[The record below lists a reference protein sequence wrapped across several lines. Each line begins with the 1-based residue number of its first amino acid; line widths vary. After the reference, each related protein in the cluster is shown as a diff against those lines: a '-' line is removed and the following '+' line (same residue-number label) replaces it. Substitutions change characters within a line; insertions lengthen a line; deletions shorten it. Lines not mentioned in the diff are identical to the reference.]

1 VRISV
6 AFRLSAALI
15 VAVAVGAGLSGTAA
29 AATCS
34 YSGATLE
41 VTATL
46 GPGEL
51 ATLAVTGPD
60 IELNGSPCGAATN
73 TNTDR
78 ILVSGPGGSTEH
90 LIIDQFNGPLAPGA
104 TTPDDIEDP
113 EIEVRVELG
122 DASDEVVVRGSPDE
136 VPLAAGH
143 RGVAFNDDHDV
154 DITFSPLPN
163 SIELVAADGMP
174 HILTAR
180 GGYGSGL
187 VFPGPVTLRAGNLGD
202 SLTGSNFGDLLVGG
216 GGGDFIHGSGGPDVI
231 DGGAGNDKLRGVDG
245 DDSVSGGPG
254 ADILLGGYGDDV
266 IDAHDGKADLNIH
279 GGPGIDTAAYDRALD
294 PDPIV
299 VENRFPLDPPPP
311 PPPGPDPVKTDCSW
325 AGGVVSA
332 TIAPGMRATLTVTG
346 GLIRFGAPATGC
358 GGATTSN
365 TDRITVEGA
374 TDTPETLVIDLRG
387 GRLAPGA
394 TPETGQSEI
403 EVDVNLHD
411 VVDLIRVIGEGSGA
425 SLAVGSRGISLNR
438 DNDVDIPIDP
448 DPIMVSLIGGGGR
461 DRLTAA
467 GGFGAGGSFAGSA
480 DLHGGGSADV
490 LVGGTGRDRMWGG
503 KGPDVLRA
511 VDHKRD
517 RRLDG
522 DAGRDTA
529 YFDRGR
535 DVPVDCERLR
545 PRGG

>member
-6 AFRLSAALI
+6 ALRLSAALI
-15 VAVAVGAGLSGTAA
+15 AAAVGAGLSGTAA

-34 YSGATLE
+34 YSGAALE
-41 VTATL
+41 VTAIL

-51 ATLAVTGPD
+51 ATLAVTGSD
-60 IELNGSPCGAATN
+60 IELDGSPCGAATN

-78 ILVSGPGGSTEH
+78 ILVSAPGGSTEH

-122 DASDEVVVRGSPDE
+122 DASDEVVVRGSPGE

-154 DITFSPLPN
+154 DITFSPLPD
-163 SIELVAADGMP
+163 SIELVAANGMP

-245 DDSVSGGPG
+245 DDSISGGPG

-266 IDAHDGKADLNIH
+266 IDAHDGTADLNIH

-325 AGGVVSA
+325 AGGVASA

-411 VVDLIRVIGEGSGA
+411 VVDLIRVIGNGSGA

-448 DPIMVSLIGGGGR
+448 DPIMVSLVGGPGR

-467 GGFGAGGSFAGSA
+467 GGFGAGGRFAGSA
-480 DLHGGGSADV
+480 DLQGGGSADV
-490 LVGGTGRDRMWGG
+490 LVGGKGRDRMWGG

-511 VDHKRD
+511 VDDKRD

-522 DAGRDTA
+522 DAGWDTA

>member
-1 VRISV
+1 MRISV
-6 AFRLSAALI
+6 AFRFSATLI
-15 VAVAVGAGLSGTAA
+15 VAAAVGAGLSGTAA

-34 YSGATLE
+34 YSGAALQ

-46 GPGEL
+46 GPGES
-51 ATLAVTGPD
+51 ATLAVTGSD
-60 IELNGSPCGAATN
+60 IELNGSSCGAATN

-104 TTPDDIEDP
+104 TTPDNIEDP

-122 DASDEVVVRGSPDE
+122 DASDKVVVRGSPDE
-136 VPLAAGH
+136 VPLAAGNG
-143 RGVAFNDDHDV
+143 GVAFNADHDV

-187 VFPGPVTLRAGNLGD
+187 VFPGPVTLRAGSLGD
-202 SLTGSNFGDLLVGG
+202 SLTGSNFGDLLVGDD
-216 GGGDFIHGSGGPDVI
+216 GGDFIHGSDGPDVI
-231 DGGAGNDKLRGVDG
+231 DGGAGNDKLRGGDG
-245 DDSVSGGPG
+245 NDSISGGPG
-254 ADILLGGYGDDV
+254 ADTLLGGYGDDV
-266 IDAHDGKADLNIH
+266 IDANDGEADLKIH
-279 GGPGIDTAAYDRALD
+279 GGPGIDTAAYDRGLD
-294 PDPIV
+294 PGPIV

-332 TIAPGMRATLTVTG
+332 TIAPGKRATLTVSG

-358 GGATTSN
+358 GGAITSN
-365 TDRITVEGA
+365 TDRIVVVGA

-387 GRLAPGA
+387 GQLAPGA
-394 TPETGQSEI
+394 TPEIGQSEI

-411 VVDLIRVIGEGSGA
+411 VVDLITVVGKGSGA
-425 SLAVGSRGISLNR
+425 SLAVGSQGISLNR
-438 DNDVDIPIDP
+438 DNDVDISIHP
-448 DPIMVSLIGGGGR
+448 DPIMVSLVGGRGR

-467 GGFGAGGSFAGSA
+467 GGFGAGGRFAGGA
-480 DLHGGGSADV
+480 DLRGGGSADV
-490 LVGGTGRDRMWGG
+490 LVGGKGRDRMWGG
-503 KGPDVLRA
+503 KGPDVLKA
-511 VDHKRD
+511 VDHRRD

-522 DAGRDTA
+522 GAGRDTA

-535 DVPVDCERLR
+535 DVPVACERLR